1 MRFGGWGVREGDA
14 TPVRAGTLP
23 PSPPPFH
30 PLFFDSSTF
39 PLNFRDSLFWVL
51 PWGKSSNVIVKVLYL
66 ACHMLRLR
74 LRLSFSLVTR
84 GHKKC
89 KRLGG
94 GREGGAPSPPPPPPH
109 PHHTTTTTTAAI
121 TTSPPPTSHHHI
133 AIPAT
138 PPPPAQ
144 TTTAPKPRD
153 SPPHTE

>member
-1 MRFGGWGVREGDA
+1 MPSSRFYTWHRSCFY
-14 TPVRAGTLP
+14 L
-23 PSPPPFH
+23 S
-30 PLFFDSSTF
+30 DSSTF
-39 PLNFRDSLFWVL
+39 PLNFRDSLIWVL

-121 TTSPPPTSHHHI
+121 TTSPPPTSHHRI

-138 PPPPAQ
+138 PPPPLQ
-144 TTTAPKPRD
+144 TTTAPTPRD
-153 SPPHTE
+153 SPPHRK